1 MLPAMQ
7 KYDAYKDSGVEWLEE
22 IPQNWTIR
30 RLKFLTNIS
39 TGEKNTEDK
48 KSNGCYPF
56 FVRSQQPERI
66 DTYSYDG
73 EAILTAGDGAGVGK
87 IYHYV
92 DGKFD
97 YHQRVYKLSN
107 FKMVIG
113 KLLFYYLKSN
123 FYSIAIQGTAKSTV
137 DSLRLPLIQNFL
149 VCFPTKKDEQ
159 QAIANYLDEKTAQI
173 DQAMSI
179 KEKQITL
186 LKERKQIMIQNAV
199 TRGLNPDV
207 AMRDSG
213 VEWLR
218 EIPEHWEI
226 MRLKFLVKIRYGLG
240 QPPRE
245 LDLGLPIIRATN
257 IERGKIT
264 NNEIVYVDPSDIPWD
279 RNPVLKKNDIIV
291 VRSGAYTGDSAIVT
305 KDYEGSIAGYDMV
318 MTPFLINPKFIAF
331 SMLAHYVLYDQL
343 YLLRIRSAQP
353 HLNAE
358 ELGETV
364 IVFPSQKEQQA
375 IVAHIEAESTKID
388 QAINIQQQQIENLKE
403 YRSTLINSAVTGKIK
418 VV

>member
-159 QAIANYLDEKTAQI
+159 QAIASYLDDKTAKI
-173 DQAMSI
+173 DHAISI

-186 LKERKQIMIQNAV
+186 LKERKQIMIQDAV

-207 AMRDSG
+207 AMKDSG
-213 VEWLR
+213 VEWLV
-218 EIPEHWEI
+218 EIPEHWI
-226 MRLKFLVKIRYGLG
+226 TKRLKYLLIEFNERSKTGLEELLSLSKYRGIIPKSILGDRAGQAESLIGYKKVYKGHLVINKMQAVNGLLAVSGIDGITSPDYSVYQTKNNNILNINYLCFLLLQPEYLAEFKRRVTGVMEGFIRLYTD
-240 QPPRE
+240 
-245 LDLGLPIIRATN
+245 DL
-257 IERGKIT
+257 
-264 NNEIVYVDPSDIPWD
+264 YDIP
-279 RNPVLKKNDIIV
+279 
-291 VRSGAYTGDSAIVT
+291 T
-305 KDYEGSIAGYDMV
+305 
-318 MTPFLINPKFIAF
+318 
-331 SMLAHYVLYDQL
+331 MLPPIQ
-343 YLLRIRSAQP
+343 
-353 HLNAE
+353 
-358 ELGETV
+358 
-364 IVFPSQKEQQA
+364 EQQA
-375 IVAHIEAESTKID
+375 IVAHIETQSAKIN